1 MDGATKLTLLKIDLQ
16 ISTDKLDAYLDAMLS
31 AAAAAIA
38 REGITIAD
46 TAEDGMLVVQY
57 AAYLYRKR
65 REQDTAMPRYLRWML
80 NNRLLSQRMGGA
92 ANG

>member
-65 REQDTAMPRYLRWML
+65 REQDTTMPRYLRWML
-80 NNRLLSQRMGGA
+80 NNRLLSQQMGGA